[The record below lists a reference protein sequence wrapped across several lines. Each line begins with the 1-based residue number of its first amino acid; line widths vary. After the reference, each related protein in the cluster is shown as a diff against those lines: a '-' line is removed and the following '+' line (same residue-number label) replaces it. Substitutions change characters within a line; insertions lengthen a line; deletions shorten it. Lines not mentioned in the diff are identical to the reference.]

1 MARRR
6 LKNKRPK
13 YDGILDT
20 RVGAGTA
27 IHRMPSKKSRTWETF
42 RSPRLL
48 NEPVITVVAPYK
60 NERPSRRRPV
70 IELERPVTCKGC
82 GTGLPV
88 GARAKRYPNGVYG
101 LDCHNRN

>member
-1 MARRR
+1 MARRK

-13 YDGILDT
+13 YDGILDPRT
-20 RVGAGTA
+20 GAGVHA
-27 IHRMPSKKSRTWETF
+27 KPGNRSRTWETV
-42 RSPRLL
+42 RSPHLL

-70 IELERPVTCKGC
+70 IELERPVTCKRC
-82 GTGLPV
+82 GTGLSV